1 MSERIDKY
9 MLEKQMVR
17 TRSQARMLIKQGDVL
32 CNGKEV
38 SKPGLNVSDDDL
50 IEIKQRFLYV
60 SRGALKLVKAIEEF
74 GLDFNGMTVA
84 DCGASTGGFTQVS
97 LMNGAS
103 KVYALDVGHDQ
114 LDMILRE
121 DPRVENRE
129 GVNLKFEIPLDDKV
143 DICVADLSFISITKV
158 FLNMRKILKPN
169 GFSVVLIK
177 PQFEAGSERVSKG
190 GIVKDVHLEE
200 IVTEVKSWFHDNGFV
215 IKSICPS
222 PITGKTGNTEYLALI
237 KDQAT
242 SQIDNEA

>member
-9 MLEKQMVR
+9 MVEKEMVR
-17 TRSQARMLIKQGDVL
+17 TRSQARMLIKQGDVI
-32 CNGKEV
+32 CNDKQV
-38 SKPGLNVSDDDL
+38 LKPGLMVTDKDS

-74 GLDFNGMTVA
+74 ELDFKGKVVA

-103 KVYALDVGHDQ
+103 KVLALDVGHDQ
-114 LDMILRE
+114 LDKVLKD

-129 GVNLKFEIPLDDKV
+129 GLNLKYEIPLTEKV

-158 FLNMRKILKPN
+158 FLNMRKILRPG

-177 PQFEAGSERVSKG
+177 PQFEAGSERLGKG
-190 GIVKDVHLEE
+190 GIVKDEFLTE
-200 IVTEVKSWFHDNGFV
+200 IIAEVKAWFTDNGFV
-215 IKSICPS
+215 IEKICPS

-237 KDQAT
+237 KDQ
-242 SQIDNEA
+242 IGNEA